1 MRLRLAISLSLLWIL
16 CAGSAHAAR
25 TIVAVSIP
33 PQAYFAERIGGD
45 LIETQVL
52 LPPGASPVTYEPS
65 PRQIVA
71 ISKAALYLKVGHPDF
86 VLETRHLKGLL
97 TPKTRVLDMSV
108 GVDFLKLE
116 AHDDGHGHGESD
128 PHLWLSPKIVREFA
142 PRIAEALKKLLPAQT
157 AKIEQNLQVFLQEI
171 AALDQEII
179 QSLDRFRGRE
189 FVVYHP
195 AWGYF
200 ARDYGLVQ
208 RAVETGGKDP
218 GPAHLV
224 HMTDELRTA
233 GCKVIFVQSGFS
245 DKGPQVIAREIGA
258 RVEVLDPL
266 AREWGANLR
275 RVTGL
280 LVEALER

>member
-1 MRLRLAISLSLLWIL
+1 MFGFACALLTLLAT
-16 CAGSAHAAR
+16 SAHAAR
-25 TIVAVSIP
+25 PIVAVSIP

-71 ISKAALYLKVGHPDF
+71 ISKASLYLKVGHPDF
-86 VLETRHLKGLL
+86 VLEARHLKGLL
-97 TPKTRVLDMSV
+97 STKTRVLDMSE
-108 GVDFLKLE
+108 GVKFLKLE
-116 AHDDGHGHGESD
+116 AHDDGHAHGESD

-142 PRIAEALKKLLPAQT
+142 PRIAEALKALLPHES
-157 AKIEQNLQVFLQEI
+157 AKIDQNLQIFLQEI
-171 AALDQEII
+171 ATLDQEII

-224 HMTDELRTA
+224 HITDELRGA

-245 DKGPQVIAREIGA
+245 DKGPRVIAREIGA

-266 AREWGANLR
+266 SRDWSANLR
-275 RVTGL
+275 QVSAL

>member
-1 MRLRLAISLSLLWIL
+1 MFGLA
-16 CAGSAHAAR
+16 CALAALFATSAHAAR
-25 TIVAVSIP
+25 PIVAVSIP
-33 PQAYFAERIGGD
+33 PQASFAERIGGD
-45 LIETQVL
+45 LIETRVL

-86 VLETRHLKGLL
+86 VLEARHLKGLL
-97 TPKTRVLDMSV
+97 SAKTRVLDMAE

-116 AHDDGHGHGESD
+116 SHEHDDGHAHGESD

-142 PRIAEALKKLLPAQT
+142 PRIAAALKVLLPESS
-157 AKIEQNLQVFLQEI
+157 AKIDQNLQIFLQEI
-171 AALDQEII
+171 ATLDQEII
-179 QSLDRFRGRE
+179 QSLDRFRDRE

-224 HMTDELRTA
+224 RITDELRGA

-245 DKGPQVIAREIGA
+245 DRGPRVIAREIGA

-266 AREWGANLR
+266 ARDWSANLR
-275 RVTGL
+275 RVTAL